1 METVKSVGKSYL
13 GQKAKPVHIKKN
25 QIPKWEIQNSKK
37 QLENLDRN
45 KLLANESSVRI
56 AYAKYELR
64 DILGPPRPRKI
75 GVVKSV
81 TNLMPSYSL
90 VLVANRL
97 KLMPLFS
104 GRQKTGLFQYSAAQ
118 TFGFANKKHRGH

>member
-13 GQKAKPVHIKKN
+13 GQKAKPVHTKKN

-56 AYAKYELR
+56 THAKYALR

-75 GVVKSV
+75 GLVKSV
-81 TNLMPSYSL
+81 TNVIPSYSL
-90 VLVANRL
+90 VLVAVSKILVANRL

-104 GRQKTGLFQYSAAQ
+104 GRQKTGLF
-118 TFGFANKKHRGH
+118 